1 MTSLLKSSWQGKSE
15 LNKWVK
21 EMQLS
26 ITLPPKPK
34 PPKLWRLPKR
44 LSNRPG
50 DTFRWL
56 GVEDE
61 RFWGDFEGDLHARQL
76 FTAPGRSHP
85 LPPLLRGRERPPP
98 PQNGRQRAQPALTE
112 GRRGN
117 QRPSPLHH
125 HHQTSPP
132 FAHQQR
138 PHQQKKSPIWPLE
151 PEHYHI
157 QSLRSEREIQMT
169 IYRDHLVRRATKP
182 VQCWTGM
189 INRAKPPSLAK
200 LAQ

>member
-1 MTSLLKSSWQGKSE
+1 
-15 LNKWVK
+15 
-21 EMQLS
+21 MQLS

-50 DTFRWL
+50 GTFRWL

-117 QRPSPLHH
+117 HQRPSPLHH

-132 FAHQQR
+132 FAQTKTTPTIGITNMTTRARTLTYPVSGWWDRNPNDNLQR
-138 PHQQKKSPIWPLE
+138 S
-151 PEHYHI
+151 
-157 QSLRSEREIQMT
+157 SS
-169 IYRDHLVRRATKP
+169 
-182 VQCWTGM
+182 
-189 INRAKPPSLAK
+189 
-200 LAQ
+200 